1 MPSSFEQTAR
11 VCALV
16 TVFGGVTAAVGA
28 ESIEFV
34 GEHLSEIAMDNRYAT
49 LPLWNECNR
58 ARGRDSCASYSA
70 GYALT
75 HSGTLSID
83 GPMLAASFI
92 HPVGKRAKL
101 SAFMFFDNL
110 ALAGGNERRP
120 LDVLFANPP
129 LALPAGAQFTGLDGS
144 ARHFGGGLA
153 FNRTADL
160 HWRPRLEWTAGLL
173 WERVALRDYA
183 FDYHILDGPDTG
195 FRGTLDYSTNYT
207 HVTPFVG
214 AGWFRSRGAWGLTP
228 HFQLAIPLPRRGIAG
243 RITGPDFDLAGNTDT
258 NGRGKHFGDPS
269 LTLGLDFTYL
279 PWGLTIDLGSTLS
292 QSALEPF
299 IHEGVRH
306 NWLLSLRWLR

>member
-207 HVTPFVG
+207 HVTPSW
-214 AGWFRSRGAWGLTP
+214 ARGG
-228 HFQLAIPLPRRGIAG
+228 
-243 RITGPDFDLAGNTDT
+243 
-258 NGRGKHFGDPS
+258 
-269 LTLGLDFTYL
+269 
-279 PWGLTIDLGSTLS
+279 
-292 QSALEPF
+292 SALEARGASRRTFSWRFRYRGAGSPAASPARTS
-299 IHEGVRH
+299 ISPAIRIPTAAASTSAI
-306 NWLLSLRWLR
+306 LRLRWDSTSPIYLGA